1 MLGEAGGSSR
11 RLLPVLTAS
20 TMAAWRCR
28 SAGAYRVG
36 SRWSEGGFGGI
47 SSSSSFLYISSVTG
61 RTSSPN
67 ARRFDWLSVLYS

>member
-36 SRWSEGGFGGI
+36 SRWSEGI
-47 SSSSSFLYISSVTG
+47 SSSSIVYISSVTG
-61 RTSSPN
+61 ANKLTQCTNIAWQIVSI
-67 ARRFDWLSVLYS
+67 LYS